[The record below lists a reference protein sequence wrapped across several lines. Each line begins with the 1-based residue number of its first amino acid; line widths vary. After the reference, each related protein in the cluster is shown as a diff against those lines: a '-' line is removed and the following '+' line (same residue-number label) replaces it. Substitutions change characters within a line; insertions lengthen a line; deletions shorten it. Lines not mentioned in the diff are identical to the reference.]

1 MAGFWRREEEAEPI
15 SDVNV
20 VPLADVSLVLLII
33 LLVLSP
39 MTVESRLHVKTA
51 AKSTEAPSPEAPEEP
66 APKPKELVLLVD
78 LGPAG
83 VMVNDIFFGK
93 RREFLAYM
101 RLELPSRT
109 DRKVFLAPHPDV
121 THGDVMET
129 IEELKSCG
137 ADSVALVQT
146 SDPGSAFQ
154 PQAEEAP

>member
-1 MAGFWRREEEAEPI
+1 MAGPWRRDDEADPI

-51 AKSTEAPSPEAPEEP
+51 ARSADDAPSPAPALAAEP
-66 APKPKELVLLVD
+66 PQRVKDLVLMVD

-83 VMVNDIFFGK
+83 VMVGDTFFAD

-101 RLELPSRT
+101 RLDLSTRA

-121 THGDVMET
+121 PHGMVVET
-129 IEELKSCG
+129 IEQLKACG
-137 ADSVALVQT
+137 ADAVALVQT
-146 SDPGSAFQ
+146 REWGSD
-154 PQAEEAP
+154 